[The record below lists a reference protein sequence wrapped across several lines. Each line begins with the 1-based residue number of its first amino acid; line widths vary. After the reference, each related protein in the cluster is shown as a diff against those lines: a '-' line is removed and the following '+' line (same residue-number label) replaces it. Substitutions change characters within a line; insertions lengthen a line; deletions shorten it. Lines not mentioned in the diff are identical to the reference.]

1 MKNIDID
8 GDRAG
13 KVKIVLTDGA
23 AGLLIGKGGSTIKAI
38 QEDSQAR
45 ISVAMPDRATV
56 IGERIVTVS
65 GNIDERSEACRQII
79 EKVACESS
87 NMGNGKTRYN
97 TSPANNDPYSS
108 GGYDSNGMLPPFNTR
123 QPKPLSTY
131 RGNAMASSSL
141 SYQSSKLLARVTVE
155 VEIPNVFVGGVLGS
169 KGSIV
174 KDFVQRSG
182 GAKFSFSEQT
192 DDTDFRTLTIT
203 GDMDQTQ
210 VAYSLVNDRVDQLRR
225 EHSAIQH

>member
-23 AGLLIGKGGSTIKAI
+23 AGLLIGRGGATIKAI

-45 ISVAMPDRATV
+45 ISVCMPDRATV
-56 IGERIVTVS
+56 LGERVVTVS
-65 GNIDERSEACRQII
+65 GNIDERTDACREII
-79 EKVACESS
+79 KKVACEAS
-87 NMGNGKTRYN
+87 NMNNGKTRYN
-97 TSPANNDPYSS
+97 TNPANSDPYSS

-123 QPKPLSTY
+123 QSKMSY
-131 RGNAMASSSL
+131 RGNQMASSPP
-141 SYQSSKLLARVTVE
+141 SYQSSKLVTRVQVE
-155 VEIPNVFVGGVLGS
+155 VDIPNIFVGGVLGS

-182 GAKFSFSEQT
+182 GANFSFSEQT
-192 DDTDFRTLTIT
+192 EDRDFRTLTIT
-203 GDMDQTQ
+203 GDIDQTQ
-210 VAYSLVNDRVDQLRR
+210 VAYSLVQERVDQLKR
-225 EHSAIQH
+225 EHQSMQH